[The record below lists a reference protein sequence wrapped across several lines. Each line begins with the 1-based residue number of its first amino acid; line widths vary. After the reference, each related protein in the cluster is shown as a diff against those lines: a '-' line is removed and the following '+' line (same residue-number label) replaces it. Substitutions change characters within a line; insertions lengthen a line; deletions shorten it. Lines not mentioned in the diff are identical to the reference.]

1 MELSPREKDKLLLF
15 TAALVAE
22 RRKAR
27 GLKLNYPEAVAYI
40 SAAIMEGARDG
51 RSVAELMGAG
61 AELLSEDDVMPGV
74 AALIPEVQVEATF
87 PDGTKLVTVHTP
99 IRPTREPEVAPGA
112 IEVAGDDIPLNVGR
126 KTLDIKVKNSG
137 DRPVQ
142 VGSHYHFFE
151 ANAALLFD
159 RAPTRGYRLDI
170 PAGTAIRFEPGQER
184 SVRLVEYGGLRVVYG
199 FDAQIMGNL
208 D

>member
-1 MELSPREKDKLLLF
+1 MTSPWDKYLYADGKKEPVPPGPIL
-15 TAALVAE
+15 
-22 RRKAR
+22 
-27 GLKLNYPEAVAYI
+27 
-40 SAAIMEGARDG
+40 EGARDG